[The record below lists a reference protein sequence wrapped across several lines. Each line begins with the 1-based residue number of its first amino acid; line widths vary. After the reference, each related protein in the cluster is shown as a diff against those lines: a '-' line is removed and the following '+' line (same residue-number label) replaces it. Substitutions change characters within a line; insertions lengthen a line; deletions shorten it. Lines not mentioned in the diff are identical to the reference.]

1 MATYKKKGYKK
12 EKKKQDDFSYLREE
26 STTMEV
32 FSNLDEGANKVE
44 KFLEKNQKW
53 IFSGLL
59 AIIVLVGGYMWYNSN
74 VLEPREEKALNEM
87 VTAQQYFDQ
96 GVNAVDE
103 NTMKE
108 AFDKALNGAEGKYGF
123 TQVADK
129 FSGTKA
135 ANLSH
140 YYMGVIYYKN
150 GDYKKAVD
158 ELSKFKADDD
168 VLQPSAYGLIGD
180 AFLELNQPK
189 DALSYYEKAAKYSDN
204 AFTAPRYYF
213 KAAKVAME
221 NGDKNKAKKYFQI
234 IKDKYPN
241 SPQAENVDIFL
252 AQVN

>member
-12 EKKKQDDFSYLREE
+12 EKKKTDDLSYLKEE
-26 STTMEV
+26 STTVEV

-53 IFSGLL
+53 IFSGIL
-59 AIIVLVGGYMWYNSN
+59 AIIVLVAGYMWYSSN
-74 VLEPREEKALNEM
+74 VIEPREEKAINEM
-87 VTAQQYFDQ
+87 LTAQQYFDKAL
-96 GVNAVDE
+96 NATDDQS
-103 NTMKE
+103 MKE
-108 AFDKALNGAEGKYGF
+108 NFDKALNGADGKYGF
-123 TQVADK
+123 EQVAGK

-135 ANLSH
+135 ANLAH
-140 YYMGVIYYKN
+140 YYMGVISYKN
-150 GDYKKAVD
+150 GDFKKAVD

-204 AFTAPRYYF
+204 EFTAPRYYF
-213 KAAKVAME
+213 KAAKVAMQE
-221 NGDKNKAKKYFQI
+221 GDKSTAKKYFEI

-241 SPQAENVDIFL
+241 SREANEVDIYL
-252 AQVN
+252 AQVK